1 VRPYSLTTA
10 TAQGVPEQFTAAQQ
24 EVTMQIRS
32 ILLPVD
38 GSSHSDHAIT
48 HAAYLAKLTGA
59 RITAVSCY
67 EWLGNFPEVPET
79 LIGEMKQSAEKIAA
93 ETLANATRQLQAS
106 GVEYDEKTIAGA
118 PGSVLTELAKSGE
131 FDLIIMGSHGHS
143 EISGLFLGSVTH
155 KVLNTI
161 YCPVMV
167 VP

>member
-1 VRPYSLTTA
+1 
-10 TAQGVPEQFTAAQQ
+10 
-24 EVTMQIRS
+24 MQITS

-38 GSSHSDHAIT
+38 GSSHSDHAVT
-48 HAAYLAKLTGA
+48 SAAYLAKLNGA
-59 RITAVSCY
+59 RVAAVSCY
-67 EWLGNFPEVPET
+67 EWLGNFPEVPEI
-79 LIGEMKQSAEKIAA
+79 LINEMKENAGKNPA
-93 ETLANATRQLQAS
+93 ETLAKATQRLQAA
-106 GVEYDEKTIAGA
+106 GVEHTGKTIAGS

-143 EISGLFLGSVTH
+143 EISGLFLGSVNH

>member
-1 VRPYSLTTA
+1 
-10 TAQGVPEQFTAAQQ
+10 
-24 EVTMQIRS
+24 MQIKS

-38 GSSHSDHAIT
+38 GSSHSDHAVNY
-48 HAAYLAKLTGA
+48 AAYLAELSGA
-59 RITAVSCY
+59 RITVVSCY
-67 EWLGNFPEVPET
+67 KWRDTFPEVHDA
-79 LIGEMKQSAEKIAA
+79 LIEKMKESVEKSAA
-93 ETLANATRQLQAS
+93 ETLANAIRHLQPA
-106 GVEYDEKTIAGA
+106 GVEHTGKTIAGA
-118 PGSVLTELAKSGE
+118 PGSVLTDLAKSGE

>member
-1 VRPYSLTTA
+1 
-10 TAQGVPEQFTAAQQ
+10 
-24 EVTMQIRS
+24 MQIKS

-38 GSSHSDHAIT
+38 GSSHSDHAVDY
-48 HAAYLAKLTGA
+48 AVYLAQLSGA
-59 RITAVSCY
+59 HITAVSCY
-67 EWLGNFPEVPET
+67 EWIGNFPEVHDALIEKMKENAGKSAAAT
-79 LIGEMKQSAEKIAA
+79 LED
-93 ETLANATRQLQAS
+93 ATRQLQTA
-106 GVEYDEKTIAGA
+106 GVEHTGKTIAGA
-118 PGSVLTELAKSGE
+118 PGTVLTELAKSGE